1 MFVMKKPFFLLL
13 GLIALLSLPGRAG
26 AQGLAL
32 GQVSGLVGDTVL
44 VPVTVTGSGSL
55 VVSAMTLGVN
65 YDSTRL
71 RCLSSLVDV
80 QPAVTTANLLTNCG
94 FFSGTGS
101 ALNASASQF
110 RLSWYDLNPA
120 TIAGTLF
127 KVRFVIL
134 RSGTASLSWDL
145 ATPGLTELGDADGL
159 PLPGLTFAN
168 GSVQAISFPSVS
180 LGNIAGRVGDTVSVP
195 VNVIMDPSFTVGAI
209 SLAINYDSTRLRCAG
224 LPTSIN
230 PALSSSL
237 IGNCGYFNNLGAN
250 FTDSG
255 SQFRA
260 GWFDANAINVN
271 GLLFNMRFVVLQS
284 GPTSLSFDLATA
296 GNCELADSNAAPL
309 SNVTYTGGVVTGHLG
324 TISFG
329 SRFKTVAENG
339 SGAFIP
345 VTLTNVSSL
354 PANGSFRIS
363 LLSTWSN
370 GSTADL
376 SGWQTQRIQVT
387 NSPTAIQIPLTIS
400 NDALVEDDEYLV
412 FKIDSLE
419 GLTLSGADFFTYYIT
434 DDDRQAP
441 VSSGAVQMTQL
452 ASFDPT
458 PGLAATTEVVVYD
471 PLSKRAFLSSA
482 IQRRFDMVSLANP
495 AAPVTLA
502 SVSMQPYGGI
512 TGLAVK
518 PGLLAVASPDS
529 IEQNPGRVIFFDT
542 LGNYKGQVTVGA
554 LPDMITFTP
563 DGKYLLTANEGQ
575 PNSDFSN
582 DPEGSVSIIDVQ
594 DTNYV
599 QSDVTTLNFT
609 GFNALSAS
617 LMASGVRKGSTIGT
631 LSQNLEP
638 EYITVSSDNTK
649 AWVTLQENNSIAH
662 LDLVNKIV
670 TNITPMGMKNHQT
683 AQNGFDASDNN
694 GVVLMTN
701 WPVRSFY
708 MPDAIG
714 NFTVGNTTYLVTAN
728 EGDEREYAVLNERTT
743 VGAVSLDATRFPN
756 GAMLKE
762 THALGRLRITNQSG
776 DLDADGDY
784 DELHM
789 VGPRSFAIY
798 NAATGAQVYESKN
811 LIESIVLADPTWGPF
826 FNADSESN
834 TRKNRSRSK
843 GPEPEGVAVGKIGSR
858 TFAFIA
864 LERVGGV
871 MAFEVTN
878 PSAPVFSGYLNTR
891 STTGLAGDRG
901 AEVIQF
907 LGHEQSPNG
916 KPMLLVANEISGTL
930 ALYEVGMGFNILSG
944 RLTYANT
951 QATALVGDTL
961 RLVNT
966 NGQVIAS
973 TTTGTDG
980 RFSLE
985 NFAAGT
991 YQIKGNANRAW
1002 GGVNATDA
1010 LEARRIYQGLL
1021 NPTPIVALAADV
1033 NTSNLV
1039 NNTDALMIIRRSN
1052 GSLSSF
1058 PSGNWQYNSGSL
1070 DFSSGRLL
1078 QASVTS
1084 LASGDVNAS
1093 YFGSTSGRLTLPRLL
1108 PSNTAVG
1115 LEQGQTQRVAVLAG
1129 KTMEMGAMSLDLP
1142 WPNGLELVSIRANMG
1157 ENALLHHLVDGRL
1170 RMGWA
1175 APEGHKVRTG
1185 DVLFEME
1192 LRAEE
1197 GVEVDFSALT
1207 LGSMSEI
1214 ADPMAQT
1221 ITDASL
1227 VMPRLASKSR
1237 LMGELQ
1243 VWPNPARDVLNIQL
1257 ALESGI
1263 HSYSLEMIDALGRVV
1278 KSDYQ
1283 AVTAGELRTKLLL
1296 DGIPS
1301 GTYLVRLGLKDVS
1314 GTTKNLVQRVNVQP

>member
-1 MFVMKKPFFLLL
+1 MKKTFFLLL
-13 GLIALLSLPGRAG
+13 GFIALLSLPGKAT

-94 FFSGTGS
+94 FFSGTGA
-101 ALNASASQF
+101 ALNTSASQF

-120 TIAGTLF
+120 TVSGTLF
-127 KVRFVIL
+127 KIRFVIL
-134 RSGTASLSWDL
+134 RSGTASLAWDL

-159 PLPGLTFAN
+159 PLPGLTFVN
-168 GSVQAISFPSVS
+168 GSVQAISFPSLS
-180 LGNIAGRVGDTVSVP
+180 LGSVAGRVGDTVSVP
-195 VNVIMDPSFTVGAI
+195 VNIQMDPAFTVGAI
-209 SLAINYDSTRLRCAG
+209 SLAVNYDSTRLRCAG
-224 LPTSIN
+224 LPTSVL
-230 PALSSSL
+230 PALSNSL
-237 IGNCGYFNNLGAN
+237 LGNCGYFYNLGAN
-250 FTDSG
+250 FSDSG

-271 GLLFNMRFVVLQS
+271 GLLFNMRFVILQS

-296 GNCELADSNAAPL
+296 GNCELADSNAAAL
-309 SNVTYTGGVVTGHLG
+309 NNVTYSGGVVTGNLG
-324 TISFG
+324 SIAFG
-329 SRFKTVAENG
+329 SRFKTISENG

-345 VTLTNVSSL
+345 VTLSNVATL

-376 SGWQTQRIQVT
+376 SGWQTQRISVSNT
-387 NSPTAIQIPLTIS
+387 PTAIQIPLTIN
-400 NDALVEDDEYLV
+400 NDASVEDDEYLV

-419 GLTLSGADFFTYYIT
+419 GLTLTGADYFTYYIT

-441 VSSGAVQMTQL
+441 VSSGAVVMTPL

-458 PGLAATTEVVVYD
+458 PGLAATTEVVAYD
-471 PLSKRAFLSSA
+471 PISKRAYLSSGV
-482 IQRRFDMVSLANP
+482 QRRFDMVSLANP
-495 AAPVTLA
+495 SSPVTLG

-554 LPDMITFTP
+554 LPDMITFTH

-575 PNSDFSN
+575 PNTAFSV

-708 MPDAIG
+708 MPDALAQ
-714 NFTVGNTTYLVTAN
+714 FTVGTTTYLVTAN
-728 EGDEREYAVLNERTT
+728 EGDEREYTALNERTT
-743 VGAVSLDATRFPN
+743 VGAVNLDPTRFPN

-834 TRKNRSRSK
+834 TRKSRSRSK

-878 PSAPVFSGYLNTR
+878 PTAPVFSGYLNTR

>member
-1 MFVMKKPFFLLL
+1 MKKPFFLLL

-80 QPAVTTANLLTNCG
+80 QTAVTTANLLTNCG

-563 DGKYLLTANEGQ
+563 DGKFLLTANEGQ

-582 DPEGSVSIIDVQ
+582 DPEGSVSIINVQ

-609 GFNALSAS
+609 GFNAISAS

-649 AWVTLQENNSIAH
+649 AWVTLQENNSIAQI
-662 LDLVNKIV
+662 DLVNKIV

-708 MPDAIG
+708 MPDALG
-714 NFTVGNTTYLVTAN
+714 NFSIGSTTYLVTAN

-743 VGAVSLDATRFPN
+743 VGAVNLDATRFPN

-891 STTGLAGDRG
+891 TTTGLAGDRG

-907 LGHEQSPNG
+907 LGHDQSPNG

-930 ALYEVGMGFNILSG
+930 ALYEVGMGFNLLSG

-966 NGQVIAS
+966 NGQVIA
-973 TTTGTDG
+973 TTTSGTDG

-991 YQIKGNANRAW
+991 YQVKGNASRAW

-1033 NTSNLV
+1033 NASALV

-1052 GSLSSF
+1052 GSLNAF
-1058 PSGNWQYNSGSL
+1058 PSGNWQYSSGTL
-1070 DFSSGRLL
+1070 DFSTGRLL
-1078 QASVTS
+1078 NASVTG

-1093 YFGSTSGRLTLPRLL
+1093 YFGSTSGRLALPRLL
-1108 PSNTAVG
+1108 PSSHAIA
-1115 LEQGQTQRVAVLAG
+1115 LEKGQTQRVSVLAG
-1129 KTMEMGAMSLDLP
+1129 NAMDMGALTLDMP
-1142 WPNGLELVSIRANMG
+1142 WPAGLELVAIHSKMG
-1157 ENALLHHLVDGRL
+1157 ENALLHHLADGRL

-1175 APEGHKVRTG
+1175 ALEGHQVRAG
-1185 DVLFEME
+1185 DLLFEME
-1192 LRAEE
+1192 LQSEE
-1197 GVEVDFSALT
+1197 GVEVDFASLA

-1221 ITDASL
+1221 IDGATL
-1227 VMPRLASKSR
+1227 IMPRLSTKALS
-1237 LMGELQ
+1237 MEGLQ
-1243 VWPNPARDVLNIQL
+1243 LWPNPARDVLNLQWT
-1257 ALESGI
+1257 LESGVR
-1263 HSYSLEMIDALGRVV
+1263 SWSVEMVDALGRVV
-1278 KSDYQ
+1278 TSDRK
-1283 AVTAGELRTKLLL
+1283 AVSGGELGARLGLE
-1296 DGIPS
+1296 GVPS
-1301 GTYLVRLGLKDVS
+1301 GTYQVRLQWMDAS
-1314 GTTKNLVQRVNVQP
+1314 GTSKSLLRRLQVQR

>member
-1 MFVMKKPFFLLL
+1 MKKTFFLLL
-13 GLIALLSLPGRAG
+13 GFIALLSLPGKAT

-55 VVSAMTLGVN
+55 VVSAMTVGVN

-94 FFSGTGS
+94 FFSGTGA
-101 ALNASASQF
+101 ALNTSASQF

-120 TIAGTLF
+120 TVSGTLF
-127 KVRFVIL
+127 KIRFVIL
-134 RSGTASLSWDL
+134 RSGTASLAWDL

-159 PLPGLTFAN
+159 PLPGLTFVN
-168 GSVQAISFPSVS
+168 GSVQAISFPSLS
-180 LGNIAGRVGDTVSVP
+180 LGSVAGRVGDTVSVP
-195 VNVIMDPSFTVGAI
+195 VNIQMDPAFTVGAI
-209 SLAINYDSTRLRCAG
+209 SLAVNYDSTRLRCAG
-224 LPTSIN
+224 LPTSVL
-230 PALSSSL
+230 PALSNSL
-237 IGNCGYFNNLGAN
+237 LGNCGYFYNLGAN
-250 FTDSG
+250 FSDSG

-271 GLLFNMRFVVLQS
+271 GLLFNMRFVILQS
-284 GPTSLSFDLATA
+284 GPTSLSFDLTTA
-296 GNCELADSNAAPL
+296 GNCELADSNAAAL
-309 SNVTYTGGVVTGHLG
+309 NNVTYSGGVVTGNLG
-324 TISFG
+324 SIAFG
-329 SRFKTVAENG
+329 SRFKTVSENG

-345 VTLTNVSSL
+345 VTLSNVATL

-376 SGWQTQRIQVT
+376 SGWQTQRISVSNT
-387 NSPTAIQIPLTIS
+387 PTAIQIPLTIN
-400 NDALVEDDEYLV
+400 NDASVEDDEYLV

-419 GLTLSGADFFTYYIT
+419 GLTLTGADYFTYYIT

-441 VSSGAVQMTQL
+441 VSSGAVVMTPL

-458 PGLAATTEVVVYD
+458 PGLAATTEVVAYD
-471 PLSKRAFLSSA
+471 PISKRAYLSSGV
-482 IQRRFDMVSLANP
+482 QRRFDMVSLANP
-495 AAPVTLA
+495 SSPVTLG

-554 LPDMITFTP
+554 LPDMITFTH

-575 PNSDFSN
+575 PNTTFSV

-638 EYITVSSDNTK
+638 EYITVSSDNAK

-708 MPDAIG
+708 MPDALAQ
-714 NFTVGNTTYLVTAN
+714 FTVGTTTYLVTAN
-728 EGDEREYAVLNERTT
+728 EGDEREYTALNERTT
-743 VGAVSLDATRFPN
+743 VGAVNLDPTRFPN

-1142 WPNGLELVSIRANMG
+1142 WPNGLELVSIRANLG

>member
-1 MFVMKKPFFLLL
+1 MKKTFFLLL
-13 GLIALLSLPGRAG
+13 GFIALLSLPGKAT

-94 FFSGTGS
+94 FFSGTGA
-101 ALNASASQF
+101 ALNTSASQF

-120 TIAGTLF
+120 TVSGTLF
-127 KVRFVIL
+127 KIRFVIL
-134 RSGTASLSWDL
+134 RSGTASLAWDL

-159 PLPGLTFAN
+159 PLPGLTFVN
-168 GSVQAISFPSVS
+168 GSVQAISFPSLS
-180 LGNIAGRVGDTVSVP
+180 LGSVAGRVGDTVSVP
-195 VNVIMDPSFTVGAI
+195 VNIQMDPAFTVGAI
-209 SLAINYDSTRLRCAG
+209 SLAVNYDSTRLRCAG
-224 LPTSIN
+224 LPTSVL
-230 PALSSSL
+230 PALSNSL
-237 IGNCGYFNNLGAN
+237 LGNCGYFYNLGAN
-250 FTDSG
+250 FSDSG

-271 GLLFNMRFVVLQS
+271 GLLFNMRFVILQS
-284 GPTSLSFDLATA
+284 GPTSLSFDLTTA
-296 GNCELADSNAAPL
+296 GNCELADSNAAAL
-309 SNVTYTGGVVTGHLG
+309 NNVTYSGGVVTGNLG
-324 TISFG
+324 SIAFG
-329 SRFKTVAENG
+329 SRFKTISENG
-339 SGAFIP
+339 SDAFIP
-345 VTLTNVSSL
+345 VTLSNVATL

-376 SGWQTQRIQVT
+376 SGWQTQRISVSNT
-387 NSPTAIQIPLTIS
+387 PTAIQIPLTIN
-400 NDALVEDDEYLV
+400 NDASVEDDEYLV

-471 PLSKRAFLSSA
+471 PMSKRAFLSSA

-495 AAPVTLA
+495 SAPVTLG

-518 PGLLAVASPDS
+518 PGLLAVASPDTN
-529 IEQNPGRVIFFDT
+529 EQNPGRVIFFDT

-554 LPDMITFTP
+554 LPDMITFTH

-575 PNSDFSN
+575 PNTTFSV

-708 MPDAIG
+708 MPDALAQ
-714 NFTVGNTTYLVTAN
+714 FTVGTTTYLVTAN
-728 EGDEREYAVLNERTT
+728 EGDEREYTALNERTT
-743 VGAVSLDATRFPN
+743 VGAVNLDPTRFPN

-776 DLDADGDY
+776 DLDGDGDY

-878 PSAPVFSGYLNTR
+878 PTAPVFSGYLNTR

-966 NGQVIAS
+966 NDQVIAS

-1185 DVLFEME
+1185 DVIFEME

-1237 LMGELQ
+1237 LMGQLQ

-1283 AVTAGELRTKLLL
+1283 AVTAGELRTKLSL

-1301 GTYLVRLGLKDVS
+1301 GTYLVRLGLTDVS
-1314 GTTKNLVQRVNVQP
+1314 GTTKTIVQRVKVQP